1 MKTIAITAATVAAL
15 ALPAAAGGPTV
26 VADDPM
32 PAAMAAPAAAHN
44 WSGPYVGL
52 SYGRTSGSLDYE
64 NPDFSYDVENGTAR
78 SIYAGYLLQRGNFV
92 YGGELAY
99 STLKDTQ
106 IVGFPAESYTKALDL
121 KGRFG
126 VANGRMLAYG
136 LLGWSKV
143 DFERTGVTTDYNGW
157 AYGAGV
163 EFAATNSLSVGLE
176 YMART
181 VDGTSPNGAPQ
192 TVTLGLDTLSL
203 RVGLSF

>member
-1 MKTIAITAATVAAL
+1 MKTALAIAAL
-15 ALPAAAGGPTV
+15 AALTGPALAGGPTM

-32 PAAMAAPAAAHN
+32 PAAAPAAVDVHD

-52 SYGRTSGSLDYE
+52 SYGKTSGSLDYE
-64 NPDFSYDVENGTAR
+64 NPAFSYDVENGTSR

-99 STLKDTQ
+99 SSLKDTQ

-136 LLGWSKV
+136 VLGWSKV
-143 DFERTGVTTDYNGW
+143 DFERGATVTDFSGL
-157 AYGAGV
+157 AYGVGFAY
-163 EFAATNSLSVGLE
+163 AATNNIDVGLE
-176 YMART
+176 YLSRT

-192 TVTLGLDTLSL
+192 TVTIGLDTLSL